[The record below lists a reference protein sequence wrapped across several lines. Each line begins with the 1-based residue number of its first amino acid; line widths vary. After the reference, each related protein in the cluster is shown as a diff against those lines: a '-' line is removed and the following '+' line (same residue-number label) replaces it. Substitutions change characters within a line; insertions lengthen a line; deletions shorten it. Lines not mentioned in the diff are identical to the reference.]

1 MSKKRLYLK
10 VSDDIY
16 ELPVAVADSAPQL
29 AKMIGLS
36 EQNIWNCM
44 RHAKKTGKE
53 SVYKVVMLE
62 EKDGNEMS

>member
-29 AKMIGLS
+29 AKILGVS

-44 RHAKKTGKE
+44 NYAKRTGKE
-53 SVYKVVMLE
+53 SVYKVVMVE

>member
-1 MSKKRLYLK
+1 MNRLYIK
-10 VSDDIY
+10 VSADKY
-16 ELPVAVADSAPQL
+16 EFPVAVADSVREL
-29 AKMIGLS
+29 AKMIGVS

-53 SVYKVVMLE
+53 SVYKVVILE